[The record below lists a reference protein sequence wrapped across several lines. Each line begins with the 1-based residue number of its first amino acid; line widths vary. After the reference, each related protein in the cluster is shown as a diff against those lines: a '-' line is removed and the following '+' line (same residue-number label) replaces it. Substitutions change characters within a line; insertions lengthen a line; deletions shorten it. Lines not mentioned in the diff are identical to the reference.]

1 MTALVSFSHRIG
13 IGRWWHRVFY
23 EAGRLRR
30 GRLAAVAQHILQV
43 PFADD
48 VSVERHP
55 TVAEEVGTR
64 RAPHQVAV
72 LLRCC
77 RRPGGTRKKT
87 MELYLFFVSV
97 CRSSKIPSRT
107 PQKPKRTP
115 WGHDPP
121 LRNPPPSEEIG
132 PDCRIWHRPWFSI
145 L

>member
-77 RRPGGTRKKT
+77 RRPGGTRKKNNGT
-87 MELYLFFVSV
+87 LSFFCFGVPFLENPLTNSTETEKDPV
-97 CRSSKIPSRT
+97 GSRPT
-107 PQKPKRTP
+107 T
-115 WGHDPP
+115 
-121 LRNPPPSEEIG
+121 
-132 PDCRIWHRPWFSI
+132 
-145 L
+145 